1 MSSGKPTT
9 PVSSPKMPKTVK
21 LNAPST
27 PPSTS
32 RAKSKRLLATYLKT
46 PEQHVDS
53 VPFSPSLK
61 RTSSGHLKSP
71 DYKLNNHNVLS
82 PYSSASLLKT
92 PRHSGYDSDENK
104 QDGRLRL
111 LKTPQYFSP
120 GKKLFSEDTSPSR
133 DDFSEISS
141 QLKNRLSSAL
151 GKLQQQQ
158 LQLQTLPGKMDFT
171 ELSFTSTKSPTKKLK
186 SSLHSTPREK
196 FSPSASVQKANIN
209 LQTLQLSP
217 LPAYSPPA
225 LSSAQFEPRVNPGSP
240 NRNLR
245 TSPVLTRDLQGSPG
259 QKERVI
265 DMPSPNEESSAHNAL
280 MAALS
285 RQRRKSRGS
294 FSSNKPKTVH
304 EVEEAGPQPPS
315 LKLPPINVAL
325 ATKDQEERPAHNE
338 QDAVLSLMSLS
349 SPQARKFSH
358 SRTHSLNTN
367 SAGSSRSSSVALTSP
382 QPTQAQNA
390 SHPTLPPISGLINLS
405 LFGPK
410 TDTDND
416 ETDVDD
422 DATDDDADR

>member
-9 PVSSPKMPKTVK
+9 PVSSPKIPRTAKF
-21 LNAPST
+21 NSPST
-27 PPSTS
+27 PPSTA
-32 RAKSKRLLATYLKT
+32 RAKVKRLLATYLKT
-46 PEQHVDS
+46 PEQNTES

-71 DYKLNNHNVLS
+71 DYKLNTHNVLS
-82 PYSSASLLKT
+82 PYSSGSLLKT
-92 PRHSGYDSDENK
+92 PRHSGYESDENK
-104 QDGRLRL
+104 HDARLRL

-120 GKKLFSEDTSPSR
+120 GKKLFSDDTSPNK
-133 DDFSEISS
+133 DDLSEISS

-151 GKLQQQQ
+151 GKMQQQQQ
-158 LQLQTLPGKMDFT
+158 LHLSPGKLDFT
-171 ELSFTSTKSPTKKLK
+171 ELSFSSSKSPTKKLK

-196 FSPSASVQKANIN
+196 VSPSASVQKANIN

-225 LSSAQFEPRVNPGSP
+225 SSSAQFEPRVNPGSP
-240 NRNLR
+240 NRDLR
-245 TSPVLTRDLQGSPG
+245 TSPILTRNPQHSLG
-259 QKERVI
+259 QNERVI

-294 FSSNKPKTVH
+294 FSSNKRQSLH
-304 EVEEAGPQPPS
+304 ELDELTTKPPS

-325 ATKDQEERPAHNE
+325 SGKEKDERPAHTE

-358 SRTHSLNTN
+358 SRTQSLNTN
-367 SAGSSRSSSVALTSP
+367 SAGSSRSSSVVLTSP
-382 QPTQAQNA
+382 QPTQSQP
-390 SHPTLPPISGLINLS
+390 HPTLPPISGLINLS
-405 LFGPK
+405 QFGHK
-410 TDTDND
+410 TNADND
-416 ETDVDD
+416 ETDVED